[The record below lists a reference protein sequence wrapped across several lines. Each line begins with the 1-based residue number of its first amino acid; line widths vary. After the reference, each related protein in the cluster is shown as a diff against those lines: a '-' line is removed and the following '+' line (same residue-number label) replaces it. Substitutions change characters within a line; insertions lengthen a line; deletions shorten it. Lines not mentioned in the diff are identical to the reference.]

1 MKPWGVCS
9 VDSWVLSVLWP
20 VETCA
25 AGKLHSRIWLTETS
39 VLGKI
44 SREEMGRNP
53 EPSPRIP
60 GRAWHQRGT
69 HCGEDACQGPGGQIR
84 APANSQMDSESPPWL
99 LCLLGR
105 KRHWREAAGCF
116 QGCRLWHAAQLVM
129 PEGAGEILVLS
140 EYLTSRSHS
149 LFTWG
154 KGNYRI
160 PGTPSR
166 TATVLRRRSHAHF
179 WATLEITCC
188 AWTGSK
194 DRPVRLCSWPP
205 LPAASALMQRANPNT
220 DLCYGKGESSRPTF
234 RPSARHSWGH
244 RSVQNTCDW
253 VVITDLHSLLTP
265 CC

>member
-84 APANSQMDSESPPWL
+84 APANSQMDLSPRLGCFVSWGENDTEEKQPVAFKAADCDTQLSLWCQRGLGRYLFCQNTSLAEVTLCSPGGRVTTESQGHPAAQPQCFGDGHTITSEPPWRSRAVHGQCPRTGLSVCAHDPRFLQL
-99 LCLLGR
+99 LP
-105 KRHWREAAGCF
+105 W
-116 QGCRLWHAAQLVM
+116 CRGQTPIRISAM
-129 PEGAGEILVLS
+129 
-140 EYLTSRSHS
+140 
-149 LFTWG
+149 G
-154 KGNYRI
+154 KENR
-160 PGTPSR
+160 PDPPSDRQRGTPEATEVCR
-166 TATVLRRRSHAHF
+166 TRVT
-179 WATLEITCC
+179 E
-188 AWTGSK
+188 
-194 DRPVRLCSWPP
+194 
-205 LPAASALMQRANPNT
+205 
-220 DLCYGKGESSRPTF
+220 
-234 RPSARHSWGH
+234 
-244 RSVQNTCDW
+244 
-253 VVITDLHSLLTP
+253 
-265 CC
+265 